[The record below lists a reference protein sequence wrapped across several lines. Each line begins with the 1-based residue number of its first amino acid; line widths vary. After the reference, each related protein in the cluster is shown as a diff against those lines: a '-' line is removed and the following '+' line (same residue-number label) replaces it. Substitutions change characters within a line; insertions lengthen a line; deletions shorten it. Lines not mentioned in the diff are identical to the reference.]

1 MFKLDFEIKN
11 KFYFTL
17 LIFFPI
23 FYIAGSLFLN
33 IIIGLISLVFL
44 VNYSKIKYDKNLLIF
59 FFFIVFFFVFIK
71 IFNES

>member
-23 FYIAGSLFLN
+23 FYIVGSLFLN
-33 IIIGLISLVFL
+33 IIIGLISLVFVL
-44 VNYSKIKYDKNLLIF
+44 ITQKLNMTKIY
-59 FFFIVFFFVFIK
+59 
-71 IFNES
+71 

>member
-23 FYIAGSLFLN
+23 FYIVGSLFLN
-33 IIIGLISLVFL
+33 TIIALISLVFV

-59 FFFIVFFFVFIK
+59 FFLL
-71 IFNES
+71 